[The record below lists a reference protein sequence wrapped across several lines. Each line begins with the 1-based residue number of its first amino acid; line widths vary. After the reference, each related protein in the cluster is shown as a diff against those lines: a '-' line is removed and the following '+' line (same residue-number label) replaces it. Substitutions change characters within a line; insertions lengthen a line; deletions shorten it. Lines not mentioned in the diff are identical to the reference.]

1 MTSPTTTRR
10 HPEGRY
16 DPPSRVAA
24 RLLAVLLTVLL
35 VALMA
40 AIGNLI
46 WSRAGGDDVEARVTR
61 YAVLDDGARVRLELE
76 VSKPAG
82 SPAYCVVRSR
92 TRDGV
97 EVGRAVLDVDPVG
110 SAQETVRLTYVL
122 ETSGRAATADVV
134 GCRATPIPEPS
145 TAPSIG

>member
-1 MTSPTTTRR
+1 MTSPRTARR
-10 HPEGRY
+10 RPEGRY
-16 DPPSRVAA
+16 DPPSRTAA

-46 WSRAGGDDVEARVTR
+46 WSRASGDEVQARVTR
-61 YAVLDDGARVRLELE
+61 YTVLDGDRVRLDLD

-82 SPAYCVVRSR
+82 SPAYCVIRSR

-97 EVGRAVLDVDPVG
+97 EVGRDVVEVDASGTP
-110 SAQETVRLTYVL
+110 QERVRLTHVL
-122 ETSGRAATADVV
+122 ETRGRPATADVV
-134 GCRATPIPEPS
+134 GCRATPIPVPS

>member
-1 MTSPTTTRR
+1 MTSPTSVRSR
-10 HPEGRY
+10 PDGRY

-46 WSRAGGDDVEARVTR
+46 WSRAGGSDVEARVTR
-61 YAVLDDGARVRLELE
+61 YAVLDDGDRVRLELE

-82 SPAYCVVRSR
+82 SPAYCVVRAR

-97 EVGRAVLDVDPVG
+97 EVGRAVLDVDPAG
-110 SAQETVRLTYVL
+110 TAQESVRLTHVL
-122 ETSGRAATADVV
+122 ETTGRAATADVV
-134 GCRATPIPEPS
+134 GCRATPIPPPPS
-145 TAPSIG
+145 AP